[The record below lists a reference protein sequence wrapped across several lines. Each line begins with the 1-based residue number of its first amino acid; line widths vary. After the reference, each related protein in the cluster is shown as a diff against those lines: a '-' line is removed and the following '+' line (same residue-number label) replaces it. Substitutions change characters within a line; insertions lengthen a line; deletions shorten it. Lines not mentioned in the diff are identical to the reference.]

1 MTRRARA
8 LFHLVARF
16 FTSLFART
24 PSEAQVARVA
34 RILTPAELALWQSMS
49 RADRAESVAT
59 LDRLP
64 PETAANPAW
73 AAAALLHDV
82 GKTRQRTRHGR
93 ARAVATVRGLVGD
106 PARIGGRAGAY
117 LRHAELGAE
126 ALQQAG
132 ARAEVVAW
140 ARTHHD
146 PGRWPTGLIP
156 ALGLRRAG
164 PSGRRDRAISEVLM
178 PICR

>member
-16 FTSLFART
+16 FTSLFARS

-34 RILTPAELALWQSMS
+34 RILGPAELELWQSMA
-49 RADRAESVAT
+49 RADRAESIAT
-59 LDRLP
+59 LERLP

-82 GKTRQRTRHGR
+82 GKTRSGLGTVGR
-93 ARAVATVRGLVGD
+93 VLATVAGQIGD
-106 PARIGGRAGAY
+106 PDRIGGRAGAY
-117 LRHAELGAE
+117 LRHAEIGAE

-156 ALGLRRAG
+156 ASVCAVLARADG
-164 PSGRRDRAISEVLM
+164 ETGDF
-178 PICR
+178 